1 MSSFD
6 TLFEYLYR
14 CNARCMAL
22 ADDMRRAV
30 KFDLGEYDLPTAP
43 VGMRRESRPPFPYTL
58 LQFDTNV
65 GRQIVLWKQV
75 GDDTY
80 NGIIAGAA
88 KITGEQNWRVL
99 HPRQIIDGRVIDSDQ
114 KTRDVAHHWAS
125 LAVNTFAVIAC
136 SNVQYRDIEPDH
148 ALQRSRA
155 QRGKPLLFGY
165 KILVIN
171 PAGRIEAKN
180 DSIGGHHA
188 SPRVHLRRG
197 HIRRLPTMNV
207 WVQPCVVG
215 DKTRGMVHK
224 DYRVE
229 AST

>member
-1 MSSFD
+1 MSGFD
-6 TLFEYLYR
+6 ALFAYLYQ
-14 CNARCMAL
+14 CDARCLAL

-43 VGMRRESRPPFPYTL
+43 VDMRKACRPPFPSTL
-58 LQFDTNV
+58 LQFDTDA

-88 KITGEQNWRVL
+88 RIVGEHKWRVL
-99 HPRQIIDGRVIDSDQ
+99 HPRQIIEGRVQDDDPA
-114 KTRDVAHHWAS
+114 TEAVARHWAS
-125 LAVNTFAVIAC
+125 LAINVFAVIGC

-148 ALQRSRA
+148 ALQRRRA
-155 QRGKPLLFGY
+155 QRGKPPLFGY
-165 KILVIN
+165 KILVIH
-171 PAGRIEAKN
+171 PGRVEAKS
-180 DSIGGHHA
+180 DTIGGHHA

-197 HIRRLPTMNV
+197 HIRRLPTMSV

-215 DKTRGMVHK
+215 DKRRGVVIK
-224 DYRVE
+224 EYRVE
-229 AST
+229 V